1 MFFSSAGMVT
11 DVELQ
16 KLLTSHRI
24 TYWLQED
31 VFHFRWW
38 FLLGFFVLSIFAW
51 CKLVDKKRLPEI
63 ILYAGLTT
71 IITLILDECGEELIL
86 WDYPIDIIPV
96 FPPFTAV
103 DLASLPIIYSLIYQY
118 FKTWKTFLKATIAM
132 ATVFC
137 FVLEPALVWGGF
149 YQILKW
155 KYYYGFPIYITLA
168 LFVRWMVIKIYAIA
182 ENAKT
187 KM

>member
-1 MFFSSAGMVT
+1 MLFSGAGMT

-16 KLLTSHRI
+16 KLLTHRI
-24 TYWLQED
+24 AFWLQED

-38 FLLGFFVLSIFAW
+38 FLLGFFAIFIFAW

-63 ILYAGLTT
+63 MLYAGLTT
-71 IITLILDECGEELIL
+71 IITLVLDEFGEELIL

-118 FKTWKTFLKATIAM
+118 CKTWKFFLQATVAM

-149 YQILKW
+149 YQILNW

-182 ENAKT
+182 EKAKT
-187 KM
+187 KI